1 MPLTLHHND
10 PRPKYEQIKDLVRT
24 RIQSGEWVAGTRL
37 PSENDWVEQLGVSRM
52 TVNRALR
59 ELHQEGQVDRVH
71 GVGTFV
77 ATPVAHA
84 SLIELRDIALEIAER
99 GHRHRV
105 ELVRQRVE
113 TVSARRAEALEL
125 ATGTQVYRVTLT
137 HFENDVP
144 VQFED
149 RWVNPVL
156 VPGFIE
162 QDFDARTP
170 TAYLMGQ
177 FAPDEMEHRV
187 EAVLPDAST
196 ARHLDLSRHDPC
208 LRLTRRTWKRG
219 AVVTLAIMTG
229 PGSRY
234 DLVAR
239 YAT

>member
-1 MPLTLHHND
+1 MTLSLQHND
-10 PRPKYEQIKDLVRT
+10 PRPKYEQIKDLVRA
-24 RIQSGEWVAGTRL
+24 RIRSGEWASGTRL
-37 PSENDWVEQLGVSRM
+37 PSENEWVGQLGVSRM

-59 ELHQEGQVDRVH
+59 ELHQEGRVDRVH

-99 GHRHRV
+99 GGRHRV
-105 ELVRQRVE
+105 ELIRQK
-113 TVSARRAEALEL
+113 TEALAASHAGAMGL
-125 ATGTQVYRVTLT
+125 SPGSDVHRVTLV
-137 HFENDVP
+137 HLENDTP
-144 VQFED
+144 IQLED
-149 RWVNPVL
+149 RWVNPAL
-156 VPGFIE
+156 VPEFAA
-162 QDFDARTP
+162 QDFAHKTP
-170 TAYLMGQ
+170 TAYLMAQ

-187 EAVLPDAST
+187 QAVLPEAST
-196 ARHLDLSRHDPC
+196 ARRLSLARGEPC

-219 AVVTLAIMTG
+219 AIVTRAVMTS